1 MKRDYYKH
9 MNNLKNKSY
18 EELLEI
24 RRNSIPGAD
33 IYQQADAEINRIQQ
47 DTNNTQIAK
56 LIDEIKILK
65 DVTKDNA
72 DLSKRNS
79 KNSDYL
85 AKVAIGL
92 AIVQSFLSIV
102 SIKYTIEQTNLT
114 ELQSRGERIQQ
125 LRSINNSV
133 ELCKTD
139 RALKDSGLF
148 DVSTGKPATCEEVLK
163 QYAPESILDKLK
175 NTFNSSNTNK

>member
-1 MKRDYYKH
+1 MD
-9 MNNLKNKSY
+9 NLKNKSY

-24 RRNSIPGAD
+24 RRNSIPRGD
-33 IYQQADAEINRIQQ
+33 THEQAGAEINRIQQ

-65 DVTKDNA
+65 DITKDNA
-72 DLSKRNS
+72 DLSKKNS

-85 AKVAIGL
+85 AKVAIWL

-102 SIKYTIEQTNLT
+102 SIKYTIEQTSLT

-133 ELCKTD
+133 ELCEGDKTI
-139 RALKDSGLF
+139 KDSGLF
-148 DVSTGKPATCEEVLK
+148 DVATGKPVTCEDVLK
-163 QYAPESILDKLK
+163 QYAPQSILDNIKGMVSPK
-175 NTFNSSNTNK
+175 KQ